1 MPGDWTGFFRQ
12 WEPLR
17 ALEQEG
23 WGDLKGEVDGTG
35 LVMLQSGAVSPCPPA
50 RQPGGG
56 GGGRIFRFLSVVLED
71 SVDPEAA
78 QSPQDFMGPLPA
90 KAGLVWAS
98 SRAEAYERC
107 PCPWGRSHL
116 CQILARTPALP
127 HGDLTSPR
135 VCSWS
140 SCRLPGFLTLFL
152 DQKTGGLCW
161 PLCLESPPLA
171 SSPDGP
177 THSRSLFVLVHGQPP
192 LPRQLRQMHH
202 LSPAR
207 TQCQGQLLAGAPS
220 ENPECE

>member
-78 QSPQDFMGPLPA
+78 QSPPGLHGPT
-90 KAGLVWAS
+90 S
-98 SRAEAYERC
+98 CQSRVGVGQQS
-107 PCPWGRSHL
+107 GRSL
-116 CQILARTPALP
+116 RK
-127 HGDLTSPR
+127 
-135 VCSWS
+135 V
-140 SCRLPGFLTLFL
+140 
-152 DQKTGGLCW
+152 
-161 PLCLESPPLA
+161 
-171 SSPDGP
+171 
-177 THSRSLFVLVHGQPP
+177 SLSVGSEPP
-192 LPRQLRQMHH
+192 LPDPCKDPC
-202 LSPAR
+202 PAPR
-207 TQCQGQLLAGAPS
+207 
-220 ENPECE
+220 